1 MFDLERP
8 TLWYNSLLLRNQLM
22 SHDQPHMGVCIYICI
37 YEHSITKDVVYAV
50 CLEIL
55 LGLRKYLFLSEQ
67 SVVLTKT

>member
-8 TLWYNSLLLRNQLM
+8 TLWYNFLLLHNQLM
-22 SHDQPHMGVCIYICI
+22 SHDQPHMCVYICI
-37 YEHSITKDVVYAV
+37 YKNIITKDIAYAV
-50 CLEIL
+50 RLEIL